1 MTCLSLHGTH
11 KTDPGY
17 VSENFSVIKI
27 EDPEAVAVD
36 GESYKY

>member
-1 MTCLSLHGTH
+1 MTSVSLHGTH

-17 VSENFSVIKI
+17 VSESFSITKI

-36 GESYKY
+36 RESYKY